1 MEEIKLYH
9 KVWMALPPSSYI
21 VGIINSCYRP
31 YHQRSRRS
39 VLDMELVFTTAVRWD
54 LSLGSFR
61 SHS

>member
-9 KVWMALPPSSYI
+9 KVWY
-21 VGIINSCYRP
+21 Y
-31 YHQRSRRS
+31 QRSKRS
-39 VLDMELVFTTAVRWD
+39 VLDMELVFTTAVRCD